1 MKVGLLTLSY
11 RLYSVESIKEKRSI
25 LRHLEAE
32 VRRCGPSFAVCE
44 LDGSSDLD
52 RAVLRIAHVSND
64 ARVTDA
70 ALSSLLRRIERGNG
84 FETTEVRK
92 ELV

>member
-11 RLYSVESIKEKRSI
+11 RLYSVQSIKEKRSI

-32 VRRCGPSFAVCE
+32 VRRSGAAFAVCE
-44 LDGSSDLD
+44 LDGSTDLD

-64 ARVTDA
+64 AKVTDA
-70 ALSSLLRRIERGNG
+70 ALALLERRIERGDG
-84 FETTEVRK
+84 FEIVEAEK
-92 ELV
+92 EFL

>member
-11 RLYSVESIKEKRSI
+11 RLYSVNSIKEKRSI

-32 VRRCGPSFAVCE
+32 VRRAGPSFAVCE
-44 LDGSSDLD
+44 LDGSTDLD
-52 RAVLRIAHVSND
+52 GAVLRIAHVSND

-70 ALSSLLRRIERGNG
+70 ALTSLQRRIERGSG
-84 FETTEVRK
+84 FEIVDAEK
-92 ELV
+92 EFL

>member
-11 RLYSVESIKEKRSI
+11 RLYSVQSIKEKRSI
-25 LRHLEAE
+25 LRHLETE

-44 LDGSSDLD
+44 LDGSTDLD

-84 FETTEVRK
+84 FETIEVRK